1 MAIALSKITSSDPLS
16 KGYDWVDGA
25 FKKTEKGGEM
35 YRGVAE
41 RLHIADLRE
50 LSQIIGGLTT
60 NQALTFGTVKEAGQR
75 HTVTTLEHHIPGL
88 NIARARDFFEFPAHA
103 SGILLLDYDPPKAQ
117 GVQPLDAE
125 ALLATLHRVVPALA
139 DCETLVSASATS
151 YLYRKDNGAC
161 VKGAGGLHLFVT
173 VSNAADIPAIG
184 QAVFDRCWLAGL
196 GRVDISQ
203 DWSLLL
209 RSLVDDKVWQPER
222 FSYDAGAMCGP
233 GLEQRRPDRLYH
245 AGRALCLADIAITDT
260 EKATIAE
267 LKEQAK
273 ARVSLLLGQRL
284 WDTGWT
290 CTHAADMPADWD
302 RGLSAGEKETVRL
315 KIERERQ
322 AVITYLTARLGPEH
336 LEHWL
341 RQVRIARDHKGNI
354 MMLTPMVAMTEESDL
369 IGVQRTY
376 LTESG
381 TKTKRKMLGKQ
392 GVFPLVPP
400 MGVAPASLVIHAKK
414 VKLFG
419 EGFET
424 VAAVVQSAGVPGLVC
439 YSTHGMDR
447 WTKVLTDGV
456 QSDTPEQVANYATV
470 LVLADRD
477 ASQTGQRAAA
487 RAVRHL
493 REAGI
498 QAVFAA
504 PRTAEDGGP
513 KGGTK
518 GSDWGDYPQEG
529 LAHALVPHLQ
539 RAIALGDE
547 EMPTAQ
553 QATPKLSGKR
563 ADNKTQRDLKLAAQH
578 PKMRKA
584 VDALASIPADCD
596 YMTWIAVGMAL
607 KSGFGD
613 RGFPLWDTWSSQATN
628 YPGTSALLYKYQSFG
643 NGYAGR
649 EITLGSLFHY
659 AHQYGWEPDNTR
671 ALWPVRTAKKP
682 LPVAAGMDLVSA
694 RSKAQKIVDK
704 VVAVAKKRAEAF
716 SRYREELN
724 AYNAEREKSQKEN
737 KKCKAKKPKRPH
749 FPPLNVGAQ
758 LFTGVGKTHLFEQL
772 IQRLK
777 ALDIPTVIVAL
788 NKNAAEQYAA
798 AGAFWRQGREDQT
811 GKGGFNTPN
820 HCPKMGFVTTLGE
833 QEHTIAAEMCNAY
846 HCEHGVARAAKK
858 PLGGLEPQVIQ
869 FYKEHPEARKAEP
882 CVFLDHLD
890 DASKETVI
898 VLTSQALS
906 PGELT
911 TKDGRPRMVIVDED
925 FSVAHIT
932 SATATDLTG
941 YLAAIQGVS
950 VHIRADLDRL
960 STFTGKNVEDR
971 QAVLRRELEKLQLMT
986 NVFND
991 LGQCIG
997 GLLHTD
1003 GNPVIPQNLNQL
1015 AAKMQ
1020 GAGPMGKAQPWEKP
1034 IWERWTDLDTTPLR
1048 TAGELMDSIQ
1058 KGTLRVVDGTLKI
1071 PYFHPLVDA
1080 ARQGDM
1086 PILFADATLSP
1097 DVRGLILS
1105 TEGEIYKVVGQ
1116 YQQPV
1121 IIDPRWYH
1129 AQLSQNDP
1137 DYQRKLKQEAQR
1149 ILDTLDQRDAQTSIR
1164 HFIIANRP
1172 KAIAALA
1179 IRLNTDAKELEA
1191 LPKSELWDLTIR
1203 EGIGWWGWHDTAHDS
1218 WNGWSCIQWDQPAL
1232 PEHAKRDR
1240 VLAYNGLM
1248 GVLGG
1253 DFLPEYTDDYASDLW
1268 VTTGA
1273 EQQQSRARLHKN
1285 PQLRDFFQNLI
1296 DARRIQA
1303 LGRSRLALHPEC
1315 QAYILGGTPPSTF
1328 AEHGYSIEYQ
1338 RVIQAYTGDEQGAV
1352 AHQKRIRQL
1361 DEAAVALINAGKTIT
1376 NQGLQAQC
1384 RKMHGTAPRNA
1395 TVTEW
1400 MATRGP
1406 ILAEFCS
1413 KYGRNAKKTK
1423 AVVASIAER
1432 MGPHATMTLDLLLE
1446 MLEAGLHIAA
1456 EQQMPPTQLDAAL
1469 QEALRQACAA
1479 DHPDDHM
1486 RYAMRRAAVE
1496 IFRRHVLADEAAP
1509 PLART
1514 G

>member
-1 MAIALSKITSSDPLS
+1 MAIALTRITSQQILS
-16 KGYDWVDGA
+16 KGFCLDAEGKLQKIKDKHGRPQ
-25 FKKTEKGGEM
+25 GGRM
-35 YRGVAE
+35 INGVAE
-41 RLHIADLRE
+41 RLHITDLRE
-50 LSQIIGGLTT
+50 LSQIIAGLNTH
-60 NQALTFGTVKEAGQR
+60 QALAFGSVRVDGDL
-75 HTVTTLEHHIPGL
+75 HSITTQNALSSHPNH
-88 NIARARDFFEFPAHA
+88 IARTREFFAFKPDQK
-103 SGILLLDYDPPKAQ
+103 GILLLDYDPPKV
-117 GVQPLDAE
+117 GQPLNSKE
-125 ALLATLHRVVPALA
+125 LLDTLQRAIPQLA
-139 DCETLVSASATS
+139 DCEILVSSSASA
-151 YLYRKDNGAC
+151 YIYRTDTGEC
-161 VKGAGGLHLFVT
+161 LKGAGGLHLFVT
-173 VSNAADIPAIG
+173 VANAADIPAIG
-184 QAVFDRCWLAGL
+184 QAIAARCWLAGL
-196 GRVDISQ
+196 GRAEKSKSDA
-203 DWSLLL
+203 SLL
-209 RSLVDDKVWQPER
+209 RNLVDETVWQPER
-222 FSYDAGAMCGP
+222 LSFDAGADCRQ
-233 GLEQRRPDRLYH
+233 GLEQRRPEHHYR
-245 AGRALCLADIAITDT
+245 AGRALSLDDVALTPT
-260 EKATIAE
+260 EQNEVKHIQD
-267 LKEQAK
+267 QA
-273 ARVSLLLGQRL
+273 
-284 WDTGWT
+284 
-290 CTHAADMPADWD
+290 
-302 RGLSAGEKETVRL
+302 RG
-315 KIERERQ
+315 
-322 AVITYLTARLGPEH
+322 RLGNHTLH
-336 LEHWL
+336 LDQSQ
-341 RQVRIARDHKGNI
+341 RGQTPSCPVKTSQRVPQKRPPIKIKGVN
-354 MMLTPMVAMTEESDL
+354 A
-369 IGVQRTY
+369 
-376 LTESG
+376 
-381 TKTKRKMLGKQ
+381 
-392 GVFPLVPP
+392 
-400 MGVAPASLVIHAKK
+400 
-414 VKLFG
+414 
-419 EGFET
+419 
-424 VAAVVQSAGVPGLVC
+424 
-439 YSTHGMDR
+439 
-447 WTKVLTDGV
+447 
-456 QSDTPEQVANYATV
+456 
-470 LVLADRD
+470 
-477 ASQTGQRAAA
+477 
-487 RAVRHL
+487 
-493 REAGI
+493 
-498 QAVFAA
+498 
-504 PRTAEDGGP
+504 
-513 KGGTK
+513 
-518 GSDWGDYPQEG
+518 
-529 LAHALVPHLQ
+529 
-539 RAIALGDE
+539 
-547 EMPTAQ
+547 
-553 QATPKLSGKR
+553 
-563 ADNKTQRDLKLAAQH
+563 
-578 PKMRKA
+578 KMRK
-584 VDALASIPADCD
+584 VINALESIPPDCD
-596 YMTWIAVGMAL
+596 YVTWIAIGMAL
-607 KSGFGD
+607 RQGFGTQ
-613 RGFPLWDTWSSQATN
+613 GFTLWDVWSSAADN
-628 YPGTSALLYKYQSFG
+628 YPGKDVLWNKYQSFG
-643 NGYAGR
+643 GKYAGR
-649 EITLGSLFHY
+649 EITLGSLYFF
-659 AHQYGWEPDNTR
+659 AQQYGWEANNVR

-788 NKNAAEQYAA
+788 NKKAAEQYAA

-971 QAVLRRELEKLQLMT
+971 QAELRRELEKLQLMT

-1048 TAGELMDSIQ
+1048 TAGELMESIQ
-1058 KGTLRVVDGTLKI
+1058 NATLRIVDGTLKI

-1137 DYQRKLKQEAQR
+1137 DYQQKLKQEAQR
-1149 ILDTLDQRDAQTSIR
+1149 ILDTQDQRDAESPGIR
-1164 HFIIANRP
+1164 HFVIANRA
-1172 KAIAALA
+1172 KALAALVL
-1179 IRLNTDAKELEA
+1179 RVGTSVDELESLTKQA
-1191 LPKSELWDLTIR
+1191 LWDLTIR
-1203 EGIGWWGWHDTAHDS
+1203 EGIGWWQWHDTAHDA
-1218 WNGWSCIQWDQPAL
+1218 WNGWSCIQWDQPAI

-1240 VLAYNGLM
+1240 VLSYNGLM

-1253 DFLPEYTDDYASDLW
+1253 EFLPDYTDEYASDLW

-1273 EQQQSRARLHKN
+1273 EEQQSRARLHKN
-1285 PQLRDFFQNLI
+1285 PRLRDFFQTLV
-1296 DARRIQA
+1296 DGQRIQA
-1303 LGRSRLALHPEC
+1303 AGRSRLALHPEC

-1361 DEAAVALINAGKTIT
+1361 DEAAVALINAGETLT
-1376 NQGLQAQC
+1376 NKGLQEQC

-1406 ILAEFCS
+1406 ILAEYCS

-1446 MLEAGLHIAA
+1446 MLEAGLQIAA